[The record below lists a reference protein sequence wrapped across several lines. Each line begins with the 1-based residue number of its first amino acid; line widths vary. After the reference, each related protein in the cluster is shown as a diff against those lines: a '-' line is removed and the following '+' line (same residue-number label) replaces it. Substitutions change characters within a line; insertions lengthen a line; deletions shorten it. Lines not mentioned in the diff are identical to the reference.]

1 MPADGTSLQSQL
13 LTFEMGGEEYG
24 VDLLQVTEII
34 EYGTLT
40 QVPTMPA
47 VVRGVV
53 NLRGHVLPVVDLAAR
68 FGVPASPVTRR
79 SCVVV
84 VVTELAG
91 ERTQVG
97 LVADAV
103 HEVVGVDPAEVLP
116 PPAFGSAVGASFL
129 TGMVQKREKFVMVL
143 DLPRVLDL
151 EALQAELPEVAGA
164 A

>member
-1 MPADGTSLQSQL
+1 MPADGNTLQSQL

-68 FGVPASPVTRR
+68 FGIDASPVTRR

-84 VVTELAG
+84 VVAEVAG

-103 HEVVGVDPAEVLP
+103 HEVVGMLPGELLP

-143 DLPRVLDL
+143 DLARVLDL
-151 EALQAELPEVAGA
+151 AALQEEITEVAGVA
-164 A
+164 

>member
-68 FGVPASPVTRR
+68 FGITASPVTRR

-84 VVTELAG
+84 VVTEVAG
-91 ERTQVG
+91 ERIQVG

-103 HEVVGVDPAEVLP
+103 HEVVGVDEGDLLP

-143 DLPRVLDL
+143 DLPRVLAL
-151 EALQAELPEVAGA
+151 EALQEEIPEVAGA

>member
-40 QVPTMPA
+40 QVPTMPS

-68 FGVPASPVTRR
+68 FGIAASPVTRR

-84 VVTELAG
+84 VVADVSG

-103 HEVVGVDPAEVLP
+103 HEVVGVNPGDLLP
-116 PPAFGSAVGASFL
+116 PPAFGSAVGASYL

-151 EALQAELPEVAGA
+151 DALQEELPEVAGA

>member
-1 MPADGTSLQSQL
+1 MAADGNALQSQL

-68 FGVPASPVTRR
+68 FGIAASPVTRR

-91 ERTQVG
+91 ERVQVG

-129 TGMVQKREKFVMVL
+129 TGMVQKKEKFVMVL
-143 DLPRVLDL
+143 DLTRVLDL
-151 EALQAELPEVAGA
+151 EALQEEIPQVAGA

>member
-1 MPADGTSLQSQL
+1 MPADGNALQSQL

-68 FGVPASPVTRR
+68 FGIPASPVTRR

-84 VVTELAG
+84 VVADVGG

-103 HEVVGVDPAEVLP
+103 HEVVGVDEGDLLP

-143 DLPRVLDL
+143 DLPRVLAL
-151 EALQAELPEVAGA
+151 EALQEEILEVAGA

>member
-1 MPADGTSLQSQL
+1 MPADGNALQSQL

-68 FGVPASPVTRR
+68 FGIPASPVTRR

-84 VVTELAG
+84 VVADVGG

-103 HEVVGVDPAEVLP
+103 HEVVGVDEGDLLP

-143 DLPRVLDL
+143 DLPRVLAL
-151 EALQAELPEVAGA
+151 EALQEEIPEVAGA